1 MMSRQQGYLTL
12 MYEIVG
18 TEKFFYKDVGG
29 ALKKKFGVNG
39 AIMRKLVEDK
49 VVRIVSKT
57 HKRKNGQVMPQY
69 KLTNLGIEI
78 VKGIRKRAGRYG

>member
-1 MMSRQQGYLTL
+1 MKSRQQAYLKL

-18 TEKFFYKDVGG
+18 TGAFFYKDVGS
-29 ALKKKFGVNG
+29 ALKKKYGVNG

-69 KLTNLGIEI
+69 RITNIGVEI
-78 VKGIRKRAGRYG
+78 VKGIRQRAGRYG